1 MKDSDV
7 ESKEWWEVVEEYF
20 AKELEKNL
28 TQHKVD
34 ENNLKYKLE
43 IYQKKILDFVC
54 GNPTSIKAFGQ
65 FEETKAEP
73 SRTTQEEEVQTE
85 EP

>member
-1 MKDSDV
+1 
-7 ESKEWWEVVEEYF
+7 
-20 AKELEKNL
+20 
-28 TQHKVD
+28 
-34 ENNLKYKLE
+34 LE